1 MKNTSKFQNVV
12 IATIVGWLVLFVFL
26 PNLMIIATSFLTRD
40 DANFVS
46 LVFTLDNYARLL
58 DPLYFDVLLHSLN
71 MALIA
76 TIACLVLG
84 YPFAWFLAG
93 LPQKVRPLL
102 LFLLIVP
109 FWTNSLIRIYG
120 LKIFLSTKGYL
131 NEFLLWLGV
140 IDTPLRIMFTPSA
153 VIVGL
158 VYILLPF
165 MVMPL
170 YSSIEKLDKPLLEA
184 AKDLGASKFQTFIRI
199 IIPLTMPGIIAGC
212 LLVMLPAMG
221 LFYVSDLM
229 GGAKNLLIG
238 NVIKSQFLNIR
249 DWPFGSATSITL
261 TVVMGLM
268 LLVYWRASRLLNKK
282 GGTRMIGR
290 LLRGGF
296 MTAIYAYL
304 YIPIIILIVNSFNS
318 SRFGIN
324 WQGFTTDW
332 YSLLMNN
339 DSLLQAAQH
348 SLTMAIF
355 SATFATL
362 IGSLTAVALYRY
374 RFRGKPFVSG
384 MLFVVMMSPDIV
396 MAISLLVLF
405 MLLGVQLGFW
415 SLLFSHITFCLPFVV
430 VTVFARLKGFD
441 VRMLEAAKDLGA
453 SEMTILRKIILP
465 LAMPAVAAGWLLSFT
480 LSMDDV
486 VVSSFVTGPS
496 YEILPLKIYSMV
508 KVGVSPEVNAL
519 ATILLVFS
527 LVLVIASQVIARD
540 KTKSQGTMK

>member
-1 MKNTSKFQNVV
+1 
-12 IATIVGWLVLFVFL
+12 
-26 PNLMIIATSFLTRD
+26 
-40 DANFVS
+40 
-46 LVFTLDNYARLL
+46 
-58 DPLYFDVLLHSLN
+58 
-71 MALIA
+71 
-76 TIACLVLG
+76 
-84 YPFAWFLAG
+84 
-93 LPQKVRPLL
+93 
-102 LFLLIVP
+102 
-109 FWTNSLIRIYG
+109 
-120 LKIFLSTKGYL
+120 
-131 NEFLLWLGV
+131 
-140 IDTPLRIMFTPSA
+140 
-153 VIVGL
+153 
-158 VYILLPF
+158 
-165 MVMPL
+165 
-170 YSSIEKLDKPLLEA
+170 
-184 AKDLGASKFQTFIRI
+184 
-199 IIPLTMPGIIAGC
+199 
-212 LLVMLPAMG
+212 
-221 LFYVSDLM
+221 
-229 GGAKNLLIG
+229 
-238 NVIKSQFLNIR
+238 
-249 DWPFGSATSITL
+249 
-261 TVVMGLM
+261 
-268 LLVYWRASRLLNKK
+268 
-282 GGTRMIGR
+282 MIGR

-324 WQGFTTDW
+324 WQGFTTQW

-348 SLTMAIF
+348 SLTMAII

-374 RFRGKPFVSG
+374 RVRGKLFVSG
-384 MLFVVMMSPDIV
+384 MFVVMMSPDIV

-430 VTVFARLKGFD
+430 VTVYSRLKGFD

-519 ATILLVFS
+519 ATILLMLS
-527 LVLVIASQVIARD
+527 LVLVIASQLVARD
-540 KTKSQGTMK
+540 TTKSQGTVK

>member
-12 IATIVGWLVLFVFL
+12 IVTIVGWLVLFVFL
-26 PNLMIIATSFLTRD
+26 PNLMTIGTSFLTRD
-40 DANFVS
+40 DASFVKM
-46 LVFTLDNYARLL
+46 VFTLDNYTRLL
-58 DPLYFDVLLHSLN
+58 DPLYFEVLLHSLN

-76 TIACLVLG
+76 TLACLVLG
-84 YPFAWFLAG
+84 YPFAWFLAK
-93 LPQKVRPLL
+93 LPHKVRPLL

-140 IDTPLRIMFTPSA
+140 IDTPIRIMFTPSA
-153 VIVGL
+153 VIIGL

-184 AKDLGASKFQTFIRI
+184 ARDLGASKLQTFIRI

-238 NVIKSQFLNIR
+238 NVIKVQFLNIR
-249 DWPFGSATSITL
+249 DWPFGAATSITL
-261 TVVMGLM
+261 TIVMGLM

-282 GGTRMIGR
+282 GE
-290 LLRGGF
+290 L
-296 MTAIYAYL
+296 
-304 YIPIIILIVNSFNS
+304 
-318 SRFGIN
+318 
-324 WQGFTTDW
+324 
-332 YSLLMNN
+332 

-348 SLTMAIF
+348 SLTMAVF

-362 IGSLTAVALYRY
+362 IRSLTAVALYRY

-405 MLLGVQLGFW
+405 MLLGIQLGFW

-430 VTVFARLKGFD
+430 VTVYSRLKGFD

-453 SEMTILRKIILP
+453 SEFTILRKIILP
-465 LAMPAVAAGWLLSFT
+465 LAMPAVAAGWVLSFT

-519 ATILLVFS
+519 ATILLVLS
-527 LVLVIASQVIARD
+527 LVMVIASQLIARD
-540 KTKSQGTMK
+540 KTKGNTGDVK

>member
-131 NEFLLWLGV
+131 NEFLLWLGM
-140 IDTPLRIMFTPSA
+140 IDTPIRIMFTPSA

-170 YSSIEKLDKPLLEA
+170 YSSIEKLDKH
-184 AKDLGASKFQTFIRI
+184 ASGHGSILRFGPDGWREK
-199 IIPLTMPGIIAGC
+199 
-212 LLVMLPAMG
+212 PA
-221 LFYVSDLM
+221 
-229 GGAKNLLIG
+229 
-238 NVIKSQFLNIR
+238 
-249 DWPFGSATSITL
+249 DWECDQESVPQH
-261 TVVMGLM
+261 
-268 LLVYWRASRLLNKK
+268 SRLAVRLRHQHYVDGGDGSDAAGLLARLTAAEQE